1 MPTTIATG
9 YRRGFPRPR
18 ASGKMVRDV
27 IEQPPRGDV
36 LSELASQLS
45 AVGGL
50 AASLEPLDLAGRAKL
65 LRIARDVAHA
75 TERQNAPLAA
85 FLIGR
90 FVEGSVRSGV
100 SPADALDAAASV
112 VRSLIGE
119 DAD

>member
-1 MPTTIATG
+1 MVCDVTEQAATG
-9 YRRGFPRPR
+9 
-18 ASGKMVRDV
+18 DL
-27 IEQPPRGDV
+27 

-45 AVGGL
+45 AVPGL
-50 AASLEPLDLAGRAKL
+50 AASLEPLDLAGRATL

-90 FVEGSVRSGV
+90 FVEGSVRSGI

-112 VRSLIGE
+112 VRSLIAE
-119 DAD
+119 EAD

>member
-1 MPTTIATG
+1 MG
-9 YRRGFPRPR
+9 
-18 ASGKMVRDV
+18 RDV
-27 IEQPPRGDV
+27 IEPPPRGDV

-65 LRIARDVAHA
+65 LRVARDVAHA

-90 FVEGSVRSGV
+90 FVEGSVRSGI

-119 DAD
+119 GAD